1 MPGQGTVLTLTFR
14 RTGHCTWQWV
24 EARAAATQAATS
36 PWLGQCRDPQY
47 LCRVGA
53 WRSPSIMI
61 SLVNTVILEV
71 SREGYG

>member
-1 MPGQGTVLTLTFR
+1 MVNTDGSEDRSLYLAVGGGQSQGHTGHYIPMAGQG
-14 RTGHCTWQWV
+14 
-24 EARAAATQAATS
+24 A
-36 PWLGQCRDPQY
+36 PQY

-53 WRSPSIMI
+53 WRSPSVMI